1 MQVWVKQREIKR
13 SCACRELAA
22 LEARFD
28 ALSASSE
35 ADVKA
40 AQSAASHAQE
50 ELAAM
55 HEAHEKMVA
64 DSAAAREASAATAR
78 SERNAALKEIKDK
91 HAAEKKQI
99 QVLALAVAVCMSPR
113 GKLVNPPVGVLR
125 IL

>member
-1 MQVWVKQREIKR
+1 MQRY
-13 SCACRELAA
+13 
-22 LEARFD
+22 D
-28 ALSASSE
+28 ALSATSE

-40 AQSAASHAQE
+40 AQSAVRNAQE

-64 DSAAAREASAATAR
+64 DAAAAREASVSTAR
-78 SERNAALKEIKDK
+78 SERNAALKELKDR